1 MTGIDE
7 LLSKMG
13 LMIFLNTVTQFMNYC
28 IDEKIEPTITSL
40 REYIF
45 KKTGKEL
52 DNDTLEV
59 ILKIAL
65 GNIQMA
71 VLFAVNEASEVIA
84 ENMLDRWTQGGNFLR
99 SWL

>member
-1 MTGIDE
+1 MSDE
-7 LLSKMG
+7 LAKKMG
-13 LMIFLNTVTQFMNYC
+13 TMILLNTVTQFMNYC
-28 IDEKIEPTITSL
+28 IDEKIEPSITNL

-52 DNDTLEV
+52 DNATLEV